1 MKDYKVVIFD
11 LDGTLSDS
19 GEGITKC
26 VQYAISK
33 FGIEE
38 SDLTKLEHFV
48 GPPLKEEF
56 MKSYNFTDEQAAE
69 CVEKYRERYKPIG
82 IYETAI
88 YPGTE
93 DMLKSLKE
101 NNKYI
106 AMATSKPQPMAEEV
120 LKFLKIDG
128 YFDKVMGAEL
138 IGPRQSKEAV
148 LNALFEEF
156 PDNIKKSDCV
166 MIGDTYFDVQG
177 ANAVGIDCIG
187 VSYGYGDVKEMISL
201 GAKKIVD
208 SAKELDE
215 LLNN

>member
-1 MKDYKVVIFD
+1 MKEYKVIIFD

-33 FGIEE
+33 LGIEE
-38 SDLTKLEHFV
+38 NDLTKLEHFV

-56 MKSYNFTDEQAAE
+56 MKSYNLTDEQATD

-88 YPGTE
+88 YPGTK
-93 DMLKSLKE
+93 DMLKSLKN
-101 NNKYI
+101 NNKYLAI
-106 AMATSKPQPMAEEV
+106 ATSKPLPMAEEV
-120 LKFLKIDG
+120 LKFLGIDG

-138 IGPRQSKEAV
+138 IGKRQSKEAV
-148 LNALFEEF
+148 LNALFEEI
-156 PDNIKKSDCV
+156 PASIKKSECV
-166 MIGDTYFDVQG
+166 LIGDTCFDVLG
-177 ANAVGIDCIG
+177 ANAVGIECIG
-187 VSYGYGDVKEMISL
+187 VSYGYGDTNEMILL
-201 GAKKIVD
+201 GAKSIVD
-208 SAKELDE
+208 SAKELEE